1 MDLQKQELE
10 FSYCPLS
17 VESLRLSGRSCP
29 NLKTLKLKR
38 LRLMR
43 FPYESDDDA
52 LAIAETMPKLSHLQ
66 LFANSLT
73 DAGLN
78 AILDNCP
85 NLEHLD
91 LRECRSVKLSGDLR
105 KRCSE
110 RIKVLREPFGC
121 IMLTHVLELIYDLKR
136 GNLRFYVMITLSPKA
151 GSSISFSSSV
161 GSSSFFFVT
170 KMASSSCSGLFP
182 PEPPLLTGECRSW
195 AELPSELTSLIL
207 RRLGSIDILENA
219 QKVCTSWRRVC
230 KDTAMWRKIDMR
242 NSGDFVLNLEM
253 MCRHAVDRSQGG
265 LVEIDIWHFGI
276 DSLLSYIADR
286 SSNLRSLRLAMCSPI
301 TTDGLTEAIAKL
313 PLLEELEVS
322 YCSLSGESLKI
333 VGQSL
338 PNLKTL
344 KLNRIG
350 LLRPCY
356 ESEVDAL
363 AIAETMHGLRFLQL
377 FGNILTNGGL
387 NAILD
392 NCPDLEHLDLRFCF
406 IVYNIGDLVPRLCS
420 EKFKVLRLPYD
431 YDIDSSD
438 EDSPWPLMAAND
450 YYHSLAGYSDHS
462 DDDY

>member
-1 MDLQKQELE
+1 
-10 FSYCPLS
+10 
-17 VESLRLSGRSCP
+17 
-29 NLKTLKLKR
+29 
-38 LRLMR
+38 
-43 FPYESDDDA
+43 
-52 LAIAETMPKLSHLQ
+52 
-66 LFANSLT
+66 
-73 DAGLN
+73 
-78 AILDNCP
+78 
-85 NLEHLD
+85 
-91 LRECRSVKLSGDLR
+91 
-105 KRCSE
+105 
-110 RIKVLREPFGC
+110 
-121 IMLTHVLELIYDLKR
+121 
-136 GNLRFYVMITLSPKA
+136 
-151 GSSISFSSSV
+151 
-161 GSSSFFFVT
+161 
-170 KMASSSCSGLFP
+170 MASSSSSGLFS
-182 PEPPLLTGECRSW
+182 PEPPLLTQAMKDGECRSW
-195 AELPSELTSLIL
+195 AELPSELTSSIL
-207 RRLGSIDILENA
+207 SRLSSIDILENA

-242 NSGDFVLNLEM
+242 NSGDLGLNLET

-265 LVEIDIWHFGI
+265 LVEIDIWHFGT

-322 YCSLSGESLKI
+322 YCSLSGESLKL

-350 LLRPCY
+350 LLRPRY
-356 ESEVDAL
+356 ESDIDAL

-406 IVYNIGDLVPRLCS
+406 NVYNVGDLVTRRCS
-420 EKFKVLRLPYD
+420 EKIKVLRLPYD
-431 YDIDSSD
+431 STDDYPYAGNYYDIDSSD

-450 YYHSLAGYSDHS
+450 YYHSFAGYSDHS